1 MLHIFMK
8 LDERS
13 NILSRNVE
21 NTKIKL
27 LEIQT
32 TVSGKKTTGMVL
44 IAYQAI
50 WRVRRTDKHEQIEIE
65 MEKLRKW
72 ILTKKEEE
80 EKTGVAKRRRKASS
94 KVQR

>member
-50 WRVRRTDKHEQIEIE
+50 
-65 MEKLRKW
+65 
-72 ILTKKEEE
+72 
-80 EKTGVAKRRRKASS
+80 
-94 KVQR
+94 